1 METAYDWI
9 TVLIFAVVVTRYLS
23 QSVKPEGSD
32 DRLWHYLL
40 PAAGCA
46 FGNWL
51 GNEGWDLAAI
61 AVIGATLVTVAWI
74 FGLLPHPR
82 SKH

>member
-1 METAYDWI
+1 
-9 TVLIFAVVVTRYLS
+9 
-23 QSVKPEGSD
+23 
-32 DRLWHYLL
+32 
-40 PAAGCA
+40 
-46 FGNWL
+46 
-51 GNEGWDLAAI
+51 LAAI